1 MHHRVITIIMRNIVG
16 HIYDLYTLPQST
28 TLCHIYY
35 IIAAAGSRKR
45 GMRIYRY
52 IPLFVTA
59 KMYCGH
65 GYPVPHAD
73 FAIRLFIEF
82 GFEGN

>member
-35 IIAAAGSRKR
+35 IIAAAGSRKQEE
-45 GMRIYRY
+45 GYAH
-52 IPLFVTA
+52 IPLYT
-59 KMYCGH
+59 
-65 GYPVPHAD
+65 PVCHSKNVLWARISCS
-73 FAIRLFIEF
+73 AY
-82 GFEGN
+82 